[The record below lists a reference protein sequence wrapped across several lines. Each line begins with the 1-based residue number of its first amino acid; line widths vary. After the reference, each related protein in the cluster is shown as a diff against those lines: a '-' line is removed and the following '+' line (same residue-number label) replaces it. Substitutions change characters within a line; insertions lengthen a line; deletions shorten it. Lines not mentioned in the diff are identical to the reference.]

1 MVSLNVTDRDWR
13 LQCCQEAKILA
24 AKLKKGRKKSWRGWE
39 SQGPNFFASGRIFW
53 LILEKILKISWQH
66 WAFTAIGMYRVISL
80 S

>member
-1 MVSLNVTDRDWR
+1 LVSLNVTDRDWH
-13 LQCCQEAKILA
+13 LQCCQGAKILA
-24 AKLKKGRKKSWRGWE
+24 AKLKKGRKKSWWGWE
-39 SQGPNFFASGRIFW
+39 SKGPNFFASGRIFW